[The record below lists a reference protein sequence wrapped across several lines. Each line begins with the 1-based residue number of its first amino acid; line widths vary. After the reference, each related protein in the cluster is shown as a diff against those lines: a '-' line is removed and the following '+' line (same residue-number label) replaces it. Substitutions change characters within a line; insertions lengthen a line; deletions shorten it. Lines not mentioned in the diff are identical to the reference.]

1 MVRQNDFGRHE
12 KERFVERSLV
22 ETRQIMKNVATLMRR
37 RYGNSSAV
45 IGLNSELTKEMRQYL
60 GFEHKNRDI
69 NDYHHAQDALCLGV
83 AGQFAVNRGFF
94 DNGAVSDGAANAYNI
109 YLQDYL
115 RGYREKLKAGDRK
128 HGKASVLLSA
138 LWLRRMKISVSI
150 LRLVRLRGV
159 RLIKI
164 ISEE

>member
-1 MVRQNDFGRHE
+1 MLRMH
-12 KERFVERSLV
+12 
-22 ETRQIMKNVATLMRR
+22 
-37 RYGNSSAV
+37 
-45 IGLNSELTKEMRQYL
+45 
-60 GFEHKNRDI
+60 
-69 NDYHHAQDALCLGV
+69 LCLGV

-138 LWLRRMKISVSI
+138 LWLRRMK
-150 LRLVRLRGV
+150 
-159 RLIKI
+159 
-164 ISEE
+164 